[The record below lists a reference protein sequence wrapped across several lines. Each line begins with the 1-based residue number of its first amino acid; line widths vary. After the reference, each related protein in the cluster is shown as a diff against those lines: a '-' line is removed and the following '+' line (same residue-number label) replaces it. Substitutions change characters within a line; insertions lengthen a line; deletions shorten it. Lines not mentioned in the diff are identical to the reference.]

1 MPQFRLRYV
10 GLFLTLFIFVTV
22 NAVFAQQPGGKPSD
36 TSQSENQKKKA
47 VLQQFNSRFGKY
59 DTIWSQVIVYE
70 GDTIPARTLPAAD
83 VYHEMTR
90 AMRRRMEAMTRL
102 RNAVY
107 VTYPYARKAGM
118 ILNDMNAHLATMSTE
133 SEKKDYIRSKEKELK
148 KEFTDPMEKLSV
160 YQGKVLMKLINRQ
173 TGNNCYD
180 IIKEYRGSFSA
191 RLWQTVAFFFGS
203 SLKQSYDASGDDHD
217 IEVIVQEVERMYRG

>member
-1 MPQFRLRYV
+1 MPHSRLRYLLISIPLLLLITAQSV
-10 GLFLTLFIFVTV
+10 WAQDTV
-22 NAVFAQQPGGKPSD
+22 PKQTTTAPNTFQNKQADLK
-36 TSQSENQKKKA
+36 
-47 VLQQFNSRFGKY
+47 QFNNRFGKN
-59 DTIWSQVIVYE
+59 DTIWSAIIVYN
-70 GDTIPARTLPAAD
+70 GDTIPARTYAVVD
-83 VYHEMTR
+83 IYHTMTH
-90 AMRRRMEAMTRL
+90 AMRRRSEALTRL

-107 VTYPYARKAGM
+107 VTYPYARKAGI
-118 ILNDMNAHLATMSTE
+118 ILNDMNAHLAKMNTT
-133 SEKKDYIRSKEKELK
+133 SEKNNYIQSKEKELK

-180 IIKEYRGSFSA
+180 IIKEYRGGFSA

-203 SLKQSYDASGDDHD
+203 SLKQPYDASGEDHE